1 MTFDD
6 RTSFYKELYLFEM
19 DRKDKFNGR
28 LPVPIGI
35 ASVLATGILY
45 YLHNFPDQWSPAA
58 YVLAALL
65 TLGALTWLGAVWFLG
80 RALIGHEYGFMPSAL
95 AIEDYWQAL
104 CQYYEQNPEVEPGL
118 EADFRQFLIAKY
130 TVYADAANRN
140 NRSKAA
146 FLHRAHIGLIAA
158 LVLLALA
165 IVPLLLGHPDTEP
178 ESFRPASS
186 AEEVHQHG

>member
-19 DRKDKFNGR
+19 DRKDRFNGR

-35 ASVLATGILY
+35 ASALATGILY
-45 YLHNFPDQWSPAA
+45 YLNSFPDEWSPAA
-58 YVLAALL
+58 VILAALIG
-65 TLGALTWLGAVWFLG
+65 LGSLSWAIAVWFLG

-95 AIEDYWQAL
+95 AIEDYWQDL
-104 CQYYEQNPEVEPGL
+104 SRYYEENPNVEPGL
-118 EADFRQFLIAKY
+118 EADFRHFLIAKY

-146 FLHRAHIGLIAA
+146 FLHNAHMWLIAS
-158 LVLLALA
+158 LILLAVA
-165 IVPLLLGHPDTEP
+165 IFPLLLGHSDTEP
-178 ESFRPASS
+178 ERSPAASQV
-186 AEEVHQHG
+186 EEIQQHG